1 LKHELLTSW
10 LLTAMVKVMWRRG
23 VGALFAI
30 AGLFAH
36 QSAWAQYPTKPV
48 HIVVPYS
55 AGGAVDAFARVLS
68 QRLSESWGQQVIVDN
83 RPGASTMIG
92 AEQVAKAPA
101 DGYTLLL
108 TAELTLVTV
117 PHLHE
122 KIPYDPLKDFAPIT
136 ALVSATQA
144 LVVNPSLPVK
154 TVRDLVALAKSK
166 PGELTYGSFGIGS
179 TGHLNME
186 LLQTATGVRFSHIPY
201 NGAGPA
207 MTDVIGGHIDF
218 MFAALSIVQ
227 GNVKAGKLRMIGVG
241 SDHRSSEFPEVP
253 TISESGAPGFEA
265 KSWFGLV
272 APAGTPPD
280 IIKKINQDVTKVLTD
295 KAFAKDYLAAQ
306 GLEPILTTPEQFS
319 AFMRAETIKWGKVV
333 KDAKIAVTK

>member
-1 LKHELLTSW
+1 MTV
-10 LLTAMVKVMWRRG
+10 AV
-23 VGALFAI
+23 LFAG
-30 AGLFAH
+30 GLLWQHAAFAH
-36 QSAWAQYPTKPV
+36 YPVKPV
-48 HIVVPYS
+48 HIVVPYP

-68 QRLSESWGQQVIVDN
+68 QKLSELWGQQVVVDN

-92 AEQVAKAPA
+92 AEQVAKSPA

-144 LVVNPSLPVK
+144 LVVNPSLAINTVK
-154 TVRDLVALAKSK
+154 DLLALAKTK

-186 LLQTATGVRFSHIPY
+186 MLQAMTGVRFNHIPY

-207 MTDVIGGHIDF
+207 MNDVIGGHIGF
-218 MFAALSIVQ
+218 MFAALSIVK
-227 GNVKAGKLRMIGVG
+227 GNVNAGKLRMIGVG
-241 SDHRSSEFPEVP
+241 SDHRSKEFPEVP
-253 TISESGAPGFEA
+253 TLAESGVPGFEA

-280 IIKKINQDVTKVLTD
+280 IIRKINQDVTKVISAPEFSKEYLT
-295 KAFAKDYLAAQ
+295 AQ
-306 GLEPILTTPEQFS
+306 GLEPILGTPDQFA
-319 AFMRAETIKWGKVV
+319 AFIRTETVKWGKVV
-333 KDAKIAVTK
+333 KEADIKVAK

>member
-1 LKHELLTSW
+1 ML
-10 LLTAMVKVMWRRG
+10 RRVIVAILFG
-23 VGALFAI
+23 GALFFSQKVA
-30 AGLFAH
+30 F
-36 QSAWAQYPTKPV
+36 AQYPTKPV
-48 HIVVPYS
+48 HVVVPYP

-68 QRLSESWGQQVIVDN
+68 QKLSELWGQQVIVDN

-92 AEQVAKAPA
+92 ADQVAKSPP

-117 PHLHE
+117 PYLHE

-144 LVVNPSLPVK
+144 LIVNPSLPVN
-154 TVRDLVALAKSK
+154 TVKDLLALAKAK

-186 LLQTATGVRFSHIPY
+186 MLQAMTGVRFNHIPY

-207 MTDVIGGHIDF
+207 MNDVIGGHIGF
-218 MFAALSIVQ
+218 MFAALSIVK
-227 GNVKAGKLRMIGVG
+227 GNVKAGKFRMIGVG
-241 SDHRSSEFPEVP
+241 SDHRSKEFPDVP
-253 TISESGAPGFEA
+253 TISESGVPGFEA

-272 APAGTPPD
+272 APAGTPPN
-280 IIKKINQDVTKVLTD
+280 IIKKLNQDITKVISD
-295 KAFAKDYLAAQ
+295 PAFAGEYLVAQ
-306 GLEPILTTPEQFS
+306 GLEPILGTPEQF
-319 AFMRAETIKWGKVV
+319 ATFIRAESVKLGKIV
-333 KDAKIAVTK
+333 KDAGIKPAK